1 MYVPFSLSQYK
12 RAHPGQIDHRHP
24 EVQEDFLRWG
34 PWMLEVRPH
43 IPWQI
48 SPIHDIPQTLGAAG
62 FRIDAAKHI
71 DYKFML
77 QWVRV
82 GAQPEGTRA

>member
-1 MYVPFSLSQYK
+1 MYVPRSLPSHK
-12 RAHPGQIDHRHP
+12 RTYSDQIDHRHP

-34 PWMLEVRPH
+34 PWMLEVRPQ
-43 IPWQI
+43 IPSQ
-48 SPIHDIPQTLGAAG
+48 SRPIYNIPQTLGAAG

-82 GAQPEGTRA
+82 RAQPDGARA

>member
-1 MYVPFSLSQYK
+1 
-12 RAHPGQIDHRHP
+12 
-24 EVQEDFLRWG
+24 
-34 PWMLEVRPH
+34 MLEVRPQ
-43 IPWQI
+43 IPSQ
-48 SPIHDIPQTLGAAG
+48 SRPIYNIPQTLGAAG